1 MKDGS
6 TPRRPHLAAA
16 LNAMAVV
23 ATLLSVG
30 YVWAKN
36 TQDRLLHS
44 AAPEFCDAKLHGVAL
59 IREAFTRPDTLVMFG
74 SSELIPDVPMKGVDF
89 FSDLPTGF
97 SVFPVGKA
105 GTTALSVLQK
115 LGGAGEVLTG
125 KKVVLSLSP
134 SFFQSET
141 VDAKYFEGNSSKL
154 QTKELLWSDE
164 FSQGLKSAAA
174 KQILAYPKAY
184 EGDWVLGFTLRRV
197 AAGGWMDRV
206 MLSLIEPY
214 AHLDRAVGRVQDHA
228 EATAA
233 LLEVPQG
240 TTKSKKIAKG
250 KRTINWDE
258 LFLSAEQSSK
268 ALANRS
274 KRKPLKAS
282 GRIGEGDS
290 LFVGRMQ
297 KAQEWRDFELVL
309 RLIKEAG
316 AYPLVISMPV
326 HADVL
331 EAQGV
336 SKKGWMEY
344 GRELKALTAKYE
356 APLIYLED
364 HERDAIFFV
373 DHADHIGSKGWW
385 YYNKAMDDFF
395 HNRPGFLPVAS
406 QATLLR

>member
-1 MKDGS
+1 
-6 TPRRPHLAAA
+6 
-16 LNAMAVV
+16 MAVV

-44 AAPEFCDAKLHGVAL
+44 AAPEFCHAKLHGVAL

-134 SFFQSET
+134 SFFQTET

-174 KQILAYPKAY
+174 KQILAYPRAY

-197 AAGGWMDRV
+197 ASGGWVDRV

-214 AHLDRAVGRVQDHA
+214 AYVDRAIGRMQDHV

-233 LLEVPQG
+233 LLEVPQE

-250 KRTINWDE
+250 KRILNWDE

-268 ALANRS
+268 ALANRT

-282 GRIGEGDS
+282 RRIGEGDS
-290 LFVGRMQ
+290 LFVGRMK

>member
-6 TPRRPHLAAA
+6 TLRRPHLAAS
-16 LNAMAVV
+16 LNALAVV

-30 YVWAKN
+30 YFWAKG
-36 TQDRLLHS
+36 TQDRLIHS
-44 AAPEFCDAKLHGVAL
+44 VAPEFCDAKLHGVAL
-59 IREAFTRPDTLVMFG
+59 IREAFSRPDTLVMFG

-89 FSDLPTGF
+89 FADLPTGF

-141 VDAKYFEGNSSKL
+141 VDPKYFEGNSSKL
-154 QTKELLWSDE
+154 QTKEFLWSEE

-174 KQILAYPKAY
+174 KEILTYPKAY
-184 EGDWVLGFTLRRV
+184 EGDWVLGFTLRRI
-197 AAGGWMDRV
+197 AGGQWTDRV
-206 MLSLIEPY
+206 MLSLLEPY
-214 AHLDRAVGRVQDHA
+214 AYLDRAIGRMQDHV

-233 LLEVPQG
+233 LLEAPQAAPKVK
-240 TTKSKKIAKG
+240 KSITGGRAL
-250 KRTINWDE
+250 NWDE

-268 ALANRS
+268 ALARKS
-274 KRKPLKAS
+274 KKNPLKVT
-282 GRIGEGDS
+282 RHLGDGDT
-290 LFVGRMQ
+290 LFVGQMK

-309 RLIKEAG
+309 RLLKEAG

-356 APLIYLED
+356 APLIYFED
-364 HERDAIFFV
+364 HERDATFFV
-373 DHADHIGSKGWW
+373 DHSDHIGAKGWW
-385 YYNKAMDDFF
+385 YYDKAMDDFF
-395 HNRPGFLPVAS
+395 HNRPGSLPVAS
-406 QATLLR
+406 QAILLR

>member
-44 AAPEFCDAKLHGVAL
+44 AAPEFCHAKLHGVAL

-134 SFFQSET
+134 SFFQTET

-174 KQILAYPKAY
+174 KQILAYPRAY

-197 AAGGWMDRV
+197 ASGGWVDRV

-214 AHLDRAVGRVQDHA
+214 AYVDRAIGRMQDHV

-233 LLEVPQG
+233 LLEVPQE

-250 KRTINWDE
+250 KRILNWDE

-268 ALANRS
+268 ALANRT

-282 GRIGEGDS
+282 RRIGEGDS
-290 LFVGRMQ
+290 LFVGRMK